1 MEKKENANTAGQRR
15 LPAGN
20 SSGGDEKV
28 PKGYVPM
35 LVGYSGRERE
45 RVLVHRKHFGHPDF
59 AVLLEM
65 AANEFG
71 YEQQGILQIPC
82 DVEFF
87 KRLVEQI
94 SKKK

>member
-1 MEKKENANTAGQRR
+1 MGKKENANTSGQRR

-20 SSGGDEKV
+20 SSGGDAKV
-28 PKGYVPM
+28 PKGYVPV
-35 LVGYSGRERE
+35 LVGYSGKERE

-71 YEQQGILQIPC
+71 YEHRGILQIPC
-82 DVEFF
+82 DVAFF
-87 KRLVEQI
+87 KRAVEQI
-94 SKKK
+94 CKKK